1 MPAKKSRQQDK
12 QLVINVYDML
22 LQPFR
27 LHCQTRH
34 PQMRFRT
41 KNEHD
46 QDHRLHED
54 NLDHVHARPK
64 SEQEEEDAERQQPE
78 SG

>member
-1 MPAKKSRQQDK
+1 
-12 QLVINVYDML
+12 
-22 LQPFR
+22 
-27 LHCQTRH
+27 
-34 PQMRFRT
+34 MRFRT

>member
-1 MPAKKSRQQDK
+1 MPPKKSKPQGK
-12 QLVINVYDML
+12 QLVIRAEDML
-22 LQPFR
+22 MQPFR

-41 KNEHD
+41 KGEHEA
-46 QDHRLHED
+46 DHRLHED
-54 NLDHVHARPK
+54 NLDHVHAEP
-64 SEQEEEDAERQQPE
+64 EPEEGQDAERQQPE